1 MYFPV
6 SLNSWLMMAIGL
18 VFFLGGIYQF
28 FFSYDRIFSLGLIA
42 SGVGFTFFGYTEGF
56 TDPTPLG
63 KLLYR
68 IAMISFLV
76 GIPIV
81 LYGAYQ
87 MARMHW

>member
-1 MYFPV
+1 
-6 SLNSWLMMAIGL
+6 MAIGL
-18 VFFLGGIYQF
+18 AFFFGGIYQF
-28 FFSYDRIFSLGLIA
+28 FFSYDRIFSFGLVA
-42 SGVGFTFFGYTEGF
+42 SGIGFTFFGYTEGF

-68 IAMISFLV
+68 IAMISFIV